1 MSDGH
6 SSEWVELQRSL
17 ALLDL
22 YHHSLRLAGRK
33 LASRPSE
40 RDGEDSEVLYQ
51 RSLELG
57 EQCAV
62 ALRGLR
68 RRLAAE
74 DVGPCDTALRR
85 VDRAVERASRA
96 EGHTLFAVNVWRTLQ
111 AVEQFLGRVALRYGY
126 LPLCETAA
134 LESGQAALGGIAQVA
149 PTAGRHERGLTAPVE
164 SLGRPSALTLRAVPR
179 YRLRR
184 ILRPGLLAGFAIVL
198 TFVVIS
204 LAAPVLAPPEGDDPY
219 TMPTSSFKINP
230 EPPRPGY
237 VLGTTERSFD
247 VFYGIV
253 WGTHIAFRIG
263 LSVTAG
269 RLLIG
274 IVVGLFSGYYG
285 GWLDAIIMRITDA
298 FLAFPIVPATLVMLA
313 FFGPRTLGRIAS
325 ASGVDS
331 IIILSLILFGW
342 MQYARLVRGN
352 VLAERGKQYVEAAIS
367 LGAGSRHIIWRH
379 LLPNIPQG
387 LFVLAASDVGAMVVL
402 AAVFTFLGLAG
413 RTGLADWGWMLN
425 IGRNWIIGTPSNAFQ
440 YWYTYLPPIGAIVLF
455 SVGWNL
461 IGDGLRDVMDPRTV

>member
-1 MSDGH
+1 MIGEAH
-6 SSEWVELQRSL
+6 NARGAVQRGL
-17 ALLDL
+17 ARLDL
-22 YHHSLRLAGRK
+22 YQHSLRLVGKK
-33 LASRPSE
+33 LASPPSSRE
-40 RDGEDSEVLYQ
+40 GEDREALYK
-51 RSLELG
+51 RSLEIG
-57 EQCAV
+57 QECAL

-68 RRLAAE
+68 RRLPAE
-74 DVGPCDTALRR
+74 DVGPCDTALER
-85 VDRAVERASRA
+85 VDRAVDRASRA
-96 EGHTLFAVNVWRTLQ
+96 EGHALFTVNVWRTVE
-111 AVEQFLGRVALRYGY
+111 AVEQFLGRLAVRYGY
-126 LPLCETAA
+126 RPISETAA
-134 LESGQAALGGIAQVA
+134 LEGEKPAPGGIAQVA
-149 PTAGRHERGLTAPVE
+149 PAAGRYEQVLAE
-164 SLGRPSALTLRAVPR
+164 LQEALGRPSVLTFPAVPR

-184 ILRPGLLAGFAIVL
+184 LMSPALLAGVL
-198 TFVVIS
+198 IIFGFVAMS
-204 LAAPVLAPPEGDDPY
+204 LAAPILAPPEGDDPY
-219 TMPTSSFKINP
+219 TMPTSSFRINP

-237 VLGTTERSFD
+237 PLGTTERSFD

-274 IVVGLFSGYYG
+274 MVVGLISGYYA

-313 FFGPRTLGRIAS
+313 FFGPRTLGRMAS
-325 ASGVDS
+325 GSGVDS

-352 VLAERGKQYVEAAIS
+352 VLAERAKQYVEAAVSI
-367 LGAGSRHIIWRH
+367 GASSRRIIWRH
-379 LLPNIPQG
+379 VLPNIPQG

-413 RTGLADWGWMLN
+413 RAGLADWGWMLN

-440 YWYTYLPPIGAIVLF
+440 YWYTYLPPIAAIVLF

-461 IGDGLRDVMDPRTV
+461 IGDGLRDVMDPRTG